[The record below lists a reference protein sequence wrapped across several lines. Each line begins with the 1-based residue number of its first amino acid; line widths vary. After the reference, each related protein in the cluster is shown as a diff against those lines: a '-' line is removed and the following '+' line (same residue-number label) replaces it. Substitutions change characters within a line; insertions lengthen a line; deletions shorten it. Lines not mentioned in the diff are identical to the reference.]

1 MKKCFNC
8 FPKDQVN
15 FNAKKMDHKRR
26 KYADERDGI
35 LIYKLFAKKKA
46 D

>member
-1 MKKCFNC
+1 MQKCFNY
-8 FPKDQVN
+8 FPKNQVN

-26 KYADERDGI
+26 KYAVERDGI
-35 LIYKLFAKKKA
+35 LIYKLFEKKKA